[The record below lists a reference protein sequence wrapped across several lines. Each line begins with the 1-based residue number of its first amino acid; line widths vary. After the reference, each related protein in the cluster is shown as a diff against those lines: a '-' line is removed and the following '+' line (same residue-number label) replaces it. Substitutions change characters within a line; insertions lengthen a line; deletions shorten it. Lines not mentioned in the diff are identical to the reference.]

1 MFKFSYTAFIY
12 DKKNTLLFRL
22 DPRIKLLK
30 SLSVIVTTILVG
42 DYRLLFFLVV
52 FLFLEI
58 VVLARVVG
66 KLLKSLAFLTPLIV
80 IIFLANYLI
89 LKDFVV
95 SIIPVLRFLI
105 FVLAIDIFFLTT
117 SPDDFS
123 LTLEYLH
130 IPLVISLSFSLALR
144 FIPTLA
150 IQLNE
155 IAEAQMS
162 RGLKLDSGGIFQRIR
177 NYIPILIPLIVISI
191 KKSIEVAEALEIRG
205 VENKTKRISYN
216 ILEIN
221 RKDIIYLI
229 LSTAILIMLVVIDIT
244 IL

>member
-30 SLSVIVTTILVG
+30 SLSVIIATILVG

-58 VVLARVVG
+58 VVLARVIG

-162 RGLKLDSGGIFQRIR
+162 RGLKLDSGGILQRIR

-191 KKSIEVAEALEIRG
+191 KKSIEIAEALEIRG

-216 ILEIN
+216 ILEIK
-221 RKDIIYLI
+221 RKDMIYLI
-229 LSTAILIMLVVIDIT
+229 LSIATLIILIVIDRV